1 MGGPIPG
8 GSGDDEVEP
17 DQETDEGR
25 LLSLNKSLVEN
36 YRKVLNER
44 NELAGR
50 VNEADNLRQRVED
63 LEKVNEEEKVN
74 SEELTNKLQNISNE
88 KEKLKDLMANT
99 VAENVKLAEENSKL

>member
-1 MGGPIPG
+1 M
-8 GSGDDEVEP
+8 
-17 DQETDEGR
+17 
-25 LLSLNKSLVEN
+25 VEN

-99 VAENVKLAEENSKL
+99 VAENVPITAWWMKNMYHLTE